1 MQTLFAHPAVWRG
14 FALFAGT
21 QIVKATKDE
30 RAATP
35 SPEGDDLVSWCA
47 GAKSRR
53 EDELARQR
61 QTAATLDQT

>member
-1 MQTLFAHPAVWRG
+1 MQTLFAHPAAWRG

-21 QIVKATKDE
+21 LAAKVATDAGTDISSLK
-30 RAATP
+30 
-35 SPEGDDLVSWCA
+35 SDDLVSWCS

-61 QTAATLDQT
+61 QSELE

>member
-1 MQTLFAHPAVWRG
+1 MQTLFAQPAVWRG

-21 QIVKATKDE
+21 LTAKVTKDE
-30 RAATP
+30 IADTLT
-35 SPEGDDLVSWCA
+35 PEGDDLVSWCS

-61 QTAATLDQT
+61 QADAESE